1 MGIVTT
7 HTEGRV
13 VTHSD
18 DDRGAIEVVQLPSR
32 DAAVQAAAADT
43 TAAPAPAPASTPAK
57 APKPAATVKAAVK
70 QMKAR
75 TAKGKK

>member
-18 DDRGAIEVVQLPSR
+18 DDTRPVEVAQLPLR
-32 DAAVQAAAADT
+32 DAAAAAEQPT
-43 TAAPAPAPASTPAK
+43 APAPAPAPAK
-57 APKPAATVKAAVK
+57 APKPTPAVKAAVK
-70 QMKAR
+70 QQRTRTKKA
-75 TAKGKK
+75 AEKK